1 MKLNR
6 HIIDKERR
14 SMREYLLR
22 LNRGFQNRHLRFH
35 VFASEHSV
43 ERMIMRGFD
52 PAVVVR
58 AIDYALSS
66 QPGLVKVGKEIRIKI
81 SNSIIV
87 LKVNLFDKEQ
97 HFNYIIGL
105 VTVFDITKDKTYC
118 FEVMPH
124 NLINYKHGWKL
135 PSRYHGIEDNS
146 VKHRFS
152 RNMTRS
158 SLCRFY

>member
-6 HIIDKERR
+6 YIIDRERH
-14 SMREYLLR
+14 SMREYLIR
-22 LNRGFQNRHLRFH
+22 LNRGFHNRHLRFH

-58 AIDYALSS
+58 AIDYALST
-66 QPGLVKVGKEIRIKI
+66 QPSLVKVGKEIRIKI
-81 SNSIIV
+81 ANGIIV

-105 VTVFDITKDKTYC
+105 VTVFELTREKSYC
-118 FEVMPH
+118 IEVLPY
-124 NLINYKHGWKL
+124 NLINYKHGWQL
-135 PSRYHGIEDNS
+135 PSRYHELVDNS
-146 VKHRFS
+146 TKHRFS

-158 SLCRFY
+158 SLCRYY